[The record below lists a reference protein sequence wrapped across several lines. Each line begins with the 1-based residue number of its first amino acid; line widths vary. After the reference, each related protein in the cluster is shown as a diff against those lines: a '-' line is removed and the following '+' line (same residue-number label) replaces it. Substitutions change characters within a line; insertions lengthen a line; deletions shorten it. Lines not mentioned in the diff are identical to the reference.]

1 MELIAQEPQAIHYL
15 PIATTFIS
23 AAFCIVLLRRFFV
36 RSQGMHLLWWA
47 GGVFCYG
54 AGTALEASVTLFG
67 NSPELN
73 KAWYIVGAF
82 LGGYPLAQGTVYLL
96 LKRRTANIL
105 SSITLPFIVVLST
118 LVVIS
123 PTNLDALEAHRPGG
137 AALGWQWLR
146 LFTVPINIYAV
157 VFLIGGAILSAV
169 RYFQHTSTRGRAI
182 GNALIAFGALLPG
195 IGGSMAKAGIV
206 EALYLG
212 EFVGLLFIWA
222 GYVYCV
228 RTPRVDAQITTITKD
243 RATVAVPAR
252 ESARLPAASALE
264 PTERR

>member
-1 MELIAQEPQAIHYL
+1 MDFIAQEPQAIHYL
-15 PIATTFIS
+15 PIATTVIA

-54 AGTALEASVTLFG
+54 LGTALEASVTLFG
-67 NSPELN
+67 NSPGLN
-73 KAWYIVGAF
+73 KAWYIAGAF

-105 SSITLPFIVVLST
+105 SSITLPFIVVMSI
-118 LVVIS
+118 LVVLS
-123 PTNLDALEAHRPGG
+123 PTKLDALLVHKPGG

-169 RYFQHTSTRGRAI
+169 RYFQQTSTQGRAI
-182 GNALIAFGALLPG
+182 GNTLIAFGALLPG
-195 IGGSMAKAGIV
+195 IGGSMAKADIV

-228 RTPRVDAQITTITKD
+228 RTPRDDVQITTVTKE
-243 RATVAVPAR
+243 RETIAAVAR
-252 ESARLPAASALE
+252 ENTSLPAGASTLE
-264 PTERR
+264 PTER